1 MEFFRWLLRFFIN
14 YLDDHETNGTDAP
27 PIDYS
32 NSNTVPTVN
41 PATGLPMIGGT
52 GGVDVEGNPYGF
64 DLSHDNTFDIESS
77 SDYDYINS
85 GFYDPFGNDD
95 GFNSSL

>member
-1 MEFFRWLLRFFIN
+1 MGIFRWLLRFFTDN
-14 YLDDHETNGTDAP
+14 LDDCEINGTDALP
-27 PIDYS
+27 TDYS
-32 NSNTVPTVN
+32 TSNTGPIVN
-41 PATGLPMIGGT
+41 PATGLPMISGT

-64 DLSHDNTFDIESS
+64 DLSHDNTFDTESNS
-77 SDYDYINS
+77 DYINS